1 MGKEKEG
8 GSSVTAHSR
17 ADTDKDVRNALLD
30 QDNGSQPTALSLMV
44 IMGNTILK
52 EERVS
57 IASSVIPLCSPSIH
71 SCYIRAVLEATT
83 LHSLYS

>member
-8 GSSVTAHSR
+8 DSSVTANSR
-17 ADTDKDVRNALLD
+17 VDADKDVRNAPLD
-30 QDNGSQPTALSLMV
+30 QANGSQPTALSVV

-57 IASSVIPLCSPSIH
+57 IAPSVISMLPQHTQL
-71 SCYIRAVLEATT
+71 
-83 LHSLYS
+83 LY